1 MVTRKTTKH
10 VIQTKRP
17 SGWADISVASDKPLL
32 AIHEVTKLRRGL
44 NGEVRLVRRETIEQ
58 DIEVA

>member
-1 MVTRKTTKH
+1 
-10 VIQTKRP
+10 
-17 SGWADISVASDKPLL
+17 L